1 MYISKASKLIFFYYI
16 FILIWWAVFYFL
28 DIHKT
33 VDSYLYQFAFGLI
46 PLIGGILGLGK
57 SKIWGGLKSEVGT
70 SLFFI
75 SLGCISWGIGQM
87 FWSILYNFI
96 LKVDIPY
103 PSFADLGYILAV
115 PLWAIGIIHLSRA
128 SGARASLKN
137 IKGKILLFIIP
148 LILVALSYYLII
160 AVARGGAI
168 SSSEEMS
175 KTFFDFTYP
184 IGDVI
189 ILTLSLLIYGLSFGY
204 LGGKLKIAI
213 LSIIFGFVA
222 MYISDFSFSYTTTIG
237 TYYNGYYPDIL
248 FPTALMLMVFGVN
261 NFVIKEDKS

>member
-1 MYISKASKLIFFYYI
+1 MHISKASKIIFFYYLFI
-16 FILIWWAVFYFL
+16 FIWWAVFYFL
-28 DIHKT
+28 NIQGT
-33 VDSYLYQFAFGLI
+33 LGSYLYQFAFGLI
-46 PLIGGILGLGK
+46 PLIGGILGLKK
-57 SKIWGGLKSEVGT
+57 STIWGGLKSKIGT

-75 SLGCISWGIGQM
+75 SAGCISWGIGQM
-87 FWSILYNFI
+87 FWSILYNII

-103 PSFADLGYILAV
+103 PSFADVGYILAV

-128 SGARASLKN
+128 TGAKHSLKN

-148 LILVALSYYLII
+148 LFLIALSYYLLVI
-160 AVARGGAI
+160 VARGGAI
-168 SSSEEMS
+168 SSNKELS
-175 KTFFDFTYP
+175 KAFFDFAYP

-204 LGGKLKIAI
+204 LGGKLKLAI

-222 MYISDFSFSYTTTIG
+222 MYISDFSFSYTTTVG

-248 FPTALMLMVFGVN
+248 FPTATMLMVFGVN
-261 NFVIKEDKS
+261 NFILKGDKS